1 MIGIHFSYQ
10 GTTANANQA
19 TGDSTELVRGN
30 EQPLLDHLMPVVRH
44 QSVSLDLRS
53 VTRIDAAGLAALITL
68 HCEACKAGHTFTV
81 AHLTRQVAEILQIVG
96 LDKILV
102 AQDAEALTDP
112 CLQLQASAA

>member
-19 TGDSTELVRGN
+19 IGDRTELVRGN
-30 EQPLLDHLMPVVRH
+30 EQPLLDHLMPVVRR

-53 VTRIDAAGLAALITL
+53 VTRIDAAGLAALIAL
-68 HCEACKAGHTFTV
+68 HCEACKAGHSFTV
-81 AHLTRQVAEILQIVG
+81 AHPSRQVAEILQIVG

-102 AQDAEALTDP
+102 AQDAEAATDP
-112 CLQLQASAA
+112 CLHLQESAA